1 MFTKPGLPFLFVSFL
16 FCMMFLTG
24 CSDNKQAT
32 KLHLMKI
39 ADVTVDSAETIVSL
53 YAEDSLQVGYN
64 RVYISLKSTDD
75 GHEVDDAHLMLMP
88 MMDMTDMGMM
98 HSSPYEMP
106 SEELIDGY
114 FHGAVVFTMP
124 SYDEGHWTLTVDF
137 HNHHN
142 DKEGTAVFDLWINN
156 SSDVKTFT
164 AGTDKYIM
172 TLIDLKEPVVGLND
186 FEIGLYKKQTMMSFP
201 PVTNATVVIEPTMPS
216 MGHGSS
222 NNVNPVHTSNGHYL
236 GKVNFTMTGDW
247 QVAIE
252 ATINDTVLLSTNYDL
267 TVQ

>member
-1 MFTKPGLPFLFVSFL
+1 MFTKFGLPFFFVPLLSCL
-16 FCMMFLTG
+16 MFLTG
-24 CSDNKQAT
+24 CSDDKRANKLQ
-32 KLHLMKI
+32 LLKI

-64 RVYISLKSTDD
+64 RVYISMETTDD
-75 GHEVDDAHLMLMP
+75 GHEVDDAHIMLMP
-88 MMDMTDMGMM
+88 MMDMTDMAMM

-106 SEELIDGY
+106 SEELIDG
-114 FHGAVVFTMP
+114 FFQGAVVFTMP
-124 SYDEGHWTLTVDF
+124 SYDMGMWTLTVDF

-142 DKEGTAVFDLWINN
+142 DKEGTAVFDLYIKN
-156 SSDVKTFT
+156 SSEVKTFT

-201 PVTNATVVIEPTMPS
+201 PVTTATVVIEPTMPS

-222 NNVNPVHTSNGHYL
+222 NNVNPVHTSVGHYL

-247 QVAIE
+247 QVAVE

>member
-1 MFTKPGLPFLFVSFL
+1 MFTKFGLPFFFVSIL
-16 FCMMFLTG
+16 VCLMFLTG
-24 CSDNKQAT
+24 CSDDKQAT
-32 KLHLMKI
+32 KLQLLKI

-64 RVYISLKSTDD
+64 RVYFSMKTTDD
-75 GHEVDDAHLMLMP
+75 GHEVDDAHIMLLP

-114 FHGAVVFTMP
+114 FQGALVFTMP
-124 SYDEGHWTLTVDF
+124 SYDEGHWTLTVTF
-137 HNHHN
+137 HNYHN
-142 DKEGTAVFDLWINN
+142 NKEGSAVFDLMIKN
-156 SSDVKTFT
+156 STDVKALTVG
-164 AGTDKYIM
+164 ADKYIV
-172 TLIDLKEPVVGLND
+172 TLIDMKEPQVGLND

-201 PVTNATVVIEPTMPS
+201 PVTSASVSIEPTMPS

-222 NNVNPVHTSNGHYL
+222 NNVNPVHTVMGRYL

-247 QVAIE
+247 QVDVNA
-252 ATINDTVLLSTNYDL
+252 AINDTTMLSTHYGL
-267 TVQ
+267 TVE